1 MTLFNSSE
9 LKQRGVMMIRSDSRP
24 ADIILKESYSAYKST
39 SEYDIF
45 LSHSYKDKEV
55 ILGLKGFIESLG
67 YSVYIDW
74 VVDSQLDRTSVTKD
88 TAKLLKE
95 RMKNSKCL
103 FYAFSMNS
111 PNSVWMPWELGI
123 FDGIKGTVA
132 VLPINDTTYVQ
143 NEFKGQEYLGIYP
156 YVDKANDTNGRMRLW
171 IRECLEKY
179 VVFDAWLDGHP
190 PQLHN

>member
-9 LKQRGVMMIRSDSRP
+9 LKQWGSLITRSYNKA
-24 ADIILKESYSAYKST
+24 ADVILKESFSAYKST

-74 VVDSQLDRTSVTKD
+74 VVDTQLDRTFVSRE
-88 TAKLLKE
+88 TAKLLKD
-95 RMKNSKCL
+95 RMKSCKCL

-111 PNSVWMPWELGI
+111 PNSVWMPWELGL
-123 FDGIKGTVA
+123 FDGIKGKAA
-132 VLPINDTTYVQ
+132 VLPINDSGFVQ
-143 NEFKGQEYLGIYP
+143 NEFKGQEYLELYP
-156 YVDKANDTNGRMRLW
+156 YIDKGNDNTGKMRLW
-171 IRECLEKY
+171 ICVDSIAY
-179 VVFDAWLDGHP
+179 VTFDAWLRD
-190 PQLHN
+190 